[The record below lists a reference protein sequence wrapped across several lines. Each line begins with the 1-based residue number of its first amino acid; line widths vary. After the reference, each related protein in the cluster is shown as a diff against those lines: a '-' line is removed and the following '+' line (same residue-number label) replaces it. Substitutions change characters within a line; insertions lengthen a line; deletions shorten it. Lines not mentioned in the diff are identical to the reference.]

1 MSRKLFFEDGST
13 IEVSVT
19 PVNGGRLATAA
30 YQRLIEFIDNELM
43 DEFEISLQ
51 ADDLDILEDDL
62 EEVDLD
68 EVDLDEIDLDEDE
81 LDDLDDLDDELID
94 DDEEDEWS
102 DDDDDFT
109 LR

>member
-19 PVNGGRLATAA
+19 PVNGGKLATAA

-43 DEFEISLQ
+43 DEFEISFQ

-68 EVDLDEIDLDEDE
+68 EVDLDEIDLDEDVDE
-81 LDDLDDLDDELID
+81 SDDFDDELID
-94 DDEEDEWS
+94 DDEEEEWG

>member
-51 ADDLDILEDDL
+51 ADGLDILEDDL

-81 LDDLDDLDDELID
+81 LDDLDDELID
-94 DDEEDEWS
+94 DDEEDEWG